1 MVRVTFRSDNSRSA
15 RASHAEE
22 RARLLVQEVLDC
34 DERLRSNLSSP
45 DVDPWEHR
53 FIADDSIVEGP
64 IASWREDASRA
75 RRLLR
80 RYNIQAGY
88 REKMRDMERRIDAM
102 LHLAESLEESWDAAA
117 AASKRLSDA
126 EARDAEAFAR
136 ERNRQTDAAE
146 VKRRR
151 DEKREELLRRAEHL
165 ASDAFDRTR
174 DVGGEVVRRSLDA
187 GREAL
192 EKLPGIG
199 SWQLPRPGRKSR
211 DDEPREVRKA
221 EARDLRHEPP
231 LPEE

>member
-22 RARLLVQEVLDC
+22 RARLLVQEVLDR

-80 RYNIQAGY
+80 RYDIQAGY

-117 AASKRLSDA
+117 AGPGSAPA
-126 EARDAEAFAR
+126 
-136 ERNRQTDAAE
+136 
-146 VKRRR
+146 
-151 DEKREELLRRAEHL
+151 LRTPTQR
-165 ASDAFDRTR
+165 
-174 DVGGEVVRRSLDA
+174 
-187 GREAL
+187 
-192 EKLPGIG
+192 PM
-199 SWQLPRPGRKSR
+199 PRPTRRTGHARGRG
-211 DDEPREVRKA
+211 
-221 EARDLRHEPP
+221 
-231 LPEE
+231 

>member
-1 MVRVTFRSDNSRSA
+1 MGRVTFRSDNSRSA

-22 RARLLVQEVLDC
+22 RARLLVQEVLDR

-64 IASWREDASRA
+64 IASWRDDAARA

-80 RYNIQAGY
+80 RYDIQAGY

-136 ERNRQTDAAE
+136 ERDRQSDAAE
-146 VKRRR
+146 LKRRR
-151 DEKREELLRRAEHL
+151 EEKREELLRKAEHL
-165 ASDAFDRTR
+165 ATDAFDRTR
-174 DVGGEVVRRSLDA
+174 DVGGEVLRRSLDA

-192 EKLPGIG
+192 EKLPGLS
-199 SWQLPRPGRKSR
+199 SWPLNRPGRKR
-211 DDEPREVRKA
+211 EDEPREVRRA

-231 LPEE
+231 LPED

>member
-1 MVRVTFRSDNSRSA
+1 MPNPTDPSTASAAELALWIRQRKLSSLEVIDAAIARIEARNPDVNAFVYTDFDAA
-15 RASHAEE
+15 RAAARKADEAVASG
-22 RARLLVQEVLDC
+22 ARLGPLHGVPV
-34 DERLRSNLSSP
+34 
-45 DVDPWEHR
+45 
-53 FIADDSIVEGP
+53 SIKDLFNVRGMP
-64 IASWREDASRA
+64 TQGGTRA
-75 RRLLR
+75 P
-80 RYNIQAGY
+80 
-88 REKMRDMERRIDAM
+88 
-102 LHLAESLEESWDAAA
+102 LHE
-117 AASKRLSDA
+117 LSDA

-211 DDEPREVRKA
+211 EDEPREVRKA

>member
-1 MVRVTFRSDNSRSA
+1 MGRVTFRSDNSRSA

-22 RARLLVQEVLDC
+22 RARLLVQEVLDR

-45 DVDPWEHR
+45 DVDPWDHR
-53 FIADDSIVEGP
+53 FIADDAIVEGP
-64 IASWREDASRA
+64 IASWREDAARA

-80 RYNIQAGY
+80 RYDIQSGY

-136 ERNRQTDAAE
+136 ERDRQSNAAE

-151 DEKREELLRRAEHL
+151 DEKREELLRKAEHL

-174 DVGGEVVRRSLDA
+174 DVGGEVFRRSLDA

-192 EKLPGIG
+192 EKLPGLS
-199 SWQLPRPGRKSR
+199 SWPLSRPGRKGR
-211 DDEPREVRKA
+211 GDEPREVRKA

-231 LPEE
+231 LPED